1 MISVYEGTIALENR
15 GSGME
20 SLIKTEIALEKANGI
35 DVILMEEPENHLSF
49 TTLRKM
55 LSEISIRQKE
65 SQIIVVT
72 HNNLIASRLNLNNVI
87 WITENRVKSLS
98 NIDKNVADFF
108 VKADDNA
115 FLQLL
120 LSNRVFLVE
129 GATEFLMLPY
139 FYEQITGKTIED
151 DGISIISCNGISYNN
166 YIKIAE
172 KTNKKI
178 AVITDNDGKQN
189 KIDEANRFNV
199 DNVLQHIFMSTTTDE
214 WTWEVCLYN
223 LNKKVLDGMIET
235 QEKADY
241 LYNQKDYGKVL
252 GKMLNN
258 KVEVAYKM
266 LVSGKKFSVPQY
278 VKDAIEWLRK

>member
-1 MISVYEGTIALENR
+1 M
-15 GSGME
+15 
-20 SLIKTEIALEKANGI
+20 
-35 DVILMEEPENHLSF
+35 
-49 TTLRKM
+49 
-55 LSEISIRQKE
+55 
-65 SQIIVVT
+65 
-72 HNNLIASRLNLNNVI
+72 
-87 WITENRVKSLS
+87 
-98 NIDKNVADFF
+98 
-108 VKADDNA
+108 KADDNA

-189 KIDEANRFNV
+189 KIDEANRFNA